1 MLLGE
6 VAEDKKCTSVV
17 VVVDRAFGLRIR
29 NPKVAPETL
38 EAFCPGMDK
47 VKLSDLNVR
56 VGPSGEWVTMGVVVG
71 KSESRRSAN
80 GNDYIVWR
88 MSDLTFGVP
97 SVKVLLFGEC
107 VRHYWKL
114 QVGMTLLLVGPQWAV
129 PTDAKNEVL
138 LKLFKSGQVVELGF
152 CDDFGYCQA
161 HLAEGEHC
169 KNAVNTSLCAFCP
182 FHTQQR
188 ARQLSAARGALNCS
202 FNLPPKKLRSL
213 EEHSHFSDP
222 TSVGVKTVAKAQTSD
237 GKIFTKPSS
246 VVQQRLESKT
256 TEMKEKRW
264 GELNKLV
271 LEKPFCLGAKNFLLK
286 QQKDKENLSPRRHAS
301 VPSPSSSQ
309 KSLQSMREFIRFLF
323 FSPQNVSSS
332 PAAIEPLQNAQA
344 HNGSELTAK
353 ERAKI
358 KRAAE
363 ILKNAP
369 AAKRPKQTNYNQ
381 KQNEIINKN
390 GNGDPSFG
398 GSFTDEQIRA
408 LLGKKSN
415 HDNEAKKAEL
425 DQQNVYFDRRQIEEQ
440 IETNTTSLTELKN
453 CKVVTCPSCA
463 YTSHHQSAYCKTLGH
478 EQRTFCYGR
487 IPGRACTG
495 CGSKEFHRV
504 AMKDERKVL
513 TERERLKIKEEEK
526 NFSSLKG

>member
-114 QVGMTLLLVGPQWAV
+114 QVGATLLLVGPQWAV

-161 HLAEGEHC
+161 RLAEGEHC

-256 TEMKEKRW
+256 AEMKEKRW

-271 LEKPFCLGAKNFLLK
+271 LEKPFCFGAKNLLLK
-286 QQKDKENLSPRRHAS
+286 QQKDKENLSPRRDAS

-309 KSLQSMREFIRFLF
+309 KSLQSMREFIRSQVLC
-323 FSPQNVSSS
+323 
-332 PAAIEPLQNAQA
+332 
-344 HNGSELTAK
+344 ELTAK

-363 ILKNAP
+363 ILKNVP
-369 AAKRPKQTNYNQ
+369 AAKRPKQTNCNQ
-381 KQNEIINKN
+381 TQNEIINKS
-390 GNGDPSFG
+390 GNGGFG

-425 DQQNVYFDRRQIEEQ
+425 DQQNVYFDHRQIEEQ

-453 CKVVTCPSCA
+453 CKVVTCSSCA

-478 EQRTFCYGR
+478 EVRRHLADKRFFKCKKDAVQRNF
-487 IPGRACTG
+487 
-495 CGSKEFHRV
+495 
-504 AMKDERKVL
+504 
-513 TERERLKIKEEEK
+513 TE
-526 NFSSLKG
+526 